1 MTTLLIDNYDSFTFN
16 LAQLIG
22 GISGSPP
29 TVIRNDQIHWHQLKG
44 LTFDEIVISPG
55 PGRPDRVGDFG
66 VCADVIKHANLPILG
81 VCLGHQ
87 GIGYWFGAPV
97 EHAPE
102 PMHGRLSAIYHDGN
116 ALFTKIPSPFAGVRY
131 HSLLLPR
138 KLPNNMR
145 QTAWTADGLTM
156 GLKVNGRPLW
166 GVQFHPESICTEYG
180 RQLLSNFLAL
190 SRRSRSMSTN
200 TAAKVKTRTSS
211 PTQASQPIRQTL
223 NERGASSYRLR
234 TRKLETAVDTERV
247 FTHLFG
253 RSSSAFWLDSS
264 RIIAGYSRFS
274 LLGDTSGPHAELV
287 TYRLD
292 DGYLRIQRGAQ
303 QRTIRQSIF
312 TYLKQE
318 LQRRRIAD
326 PELPFDFCGGWIGF
340 LGYELKALCGG
351 RHTYKTS
358 GPDAGFIFA
367 DRLIVIDHQTAT
379 TWLLHLA
386 PKNNDEAHAAEVWF
400 AITEAQLRNLPALA
414 PLRLGNAVGPVHF
427 FPQHRSDAYRQRI
440 TAAQHYIRDG
450 ESYEIC
456 LTNRFVSQAHPHPL
470 TLYRLLRNLNPAPYA
485 AFLRLPRKTV
495 LSSSPERFLTIDRT
509 GRMEAKPI
517 KGTLPRGRTPAE
529 DARFAAAL
537 RSSEKNRAEN
547 LMIVDLLRNDLGRV
561 CDLNTVSVPKLMA
574 IESYATVHQMVS
586 TITGRL
592 RHDSS
597 PLDAVMAAFPG
608 GSMTGA
614 PKLRT
619 MELIDELE
627 DGPRGVY
634 AGALGFISLTG
645 GVDLSIVIRTI
656 VVDSDGL
663 SIGAGGA
670 ITHLSDPALEYQ
682 EMLLKAQAPLRAVA
696 LACTGNEF
704 RFAVCDETPE
714 SAGPLS
720 DATASISWLD
730 ADVALSAAD
739 SGLCCPEPALRHKR
753 ST

>member
-1 MTTLLIDNYDSFTFN
+1 
-16 LAQLIG
+16 
-22 GISGSPP
+22 
-29 TVIRNDQIHWHQLKG
+29 
-44 LTFDEIVISPG
+44 
-55 PGRPDRVGDFG
+55 
-66 VCADVIKHANLPILG
+66 
-81 VCLGHQ
+81 
-87 GIGYWFGAPV
+87 
-97 EHAPE
+97 
-102 PMHGRLSAIYHDGN
+102 
-116 ALFTKIPSPFAGVRY
+116 
-131 HSLLLPR
+131 
-138 KLPNNMR
+138 
-145 QTAWTADGLTM
+145 
-156 GLKVNGRPLW
+156 
-166 GVQFHPESICTEYG
+166 
-180 RQLLSNFLAL
+180 
-190 SRRSRSMSTN
+190 
-200 TAAKVKTRTSS
+200 
-211 PTQASQPIRQTL
+211 
-223 NERGASSYRLR
+223 
-234 TRKLETAVDTERV
+234 
-247 FTHLFG
+247 
-253 RSSSAFWLDSS
+253 
-264 RIIAGYSRFS
+264 
-274 LLGDTSGPHAELV
+274 
-287 TYRLD
+287 
-292 DGYLRIQRGAQ
+292 
-303 QRTIRQSIF
+303 
-312 TYLKQE
+312 
-318 LQRRRIAD
+318 
-326 PELPFDFCGGWIGF
+326 
-340 LGYELKALCGG
+340 
-351 RHTYKTS
+351 
-358 GPDAGFIFA
+358 
-367 DRLIVIDHQTAT
+367 
-379 TWLLHLA
+379 
-386 PKNNDEAHAAEVWF
+386 
-400 AITEAQLRNLPALA
+400 
-414 PLRLGNAVGPVHF
+414 
-427 FPQHRSDAYRQRI
+427 
-440 TAAQHYIRDG
+440 
-450 ESYEIC
+450 
-456 LTNRFVSQAHPHPL
+456 
-470 TLYRLLRNLNPAPYA
+470 
-485 AFLRLPRKTV
+485 V